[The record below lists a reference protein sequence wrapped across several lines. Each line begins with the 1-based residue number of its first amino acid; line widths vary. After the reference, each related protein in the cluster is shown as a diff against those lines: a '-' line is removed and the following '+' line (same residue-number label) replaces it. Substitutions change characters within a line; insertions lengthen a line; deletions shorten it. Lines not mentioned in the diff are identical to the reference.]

1 MSLEKE
7 VALITYNRTY
17 FRPVITGL
25 FKFPFNKTFRND
37 EGKTQWWEL

>member
-1 MSLEKE
+1 MSPEKE

-25 FKFPFNKTFRND
+25 FKFPTYFILLN
-37 EGKTQWWEL
+37 